1 MNNFFKVVGFE
12 LNNYFKSKA
21 YILTTVLITAF
32 LIVGIC
38 LPSMV
43 DLSGIIPQLATEE
56 KAEED
61 EKAKSEEDK
70 SKYAIYD
77 ENNIID
83 MEYLKSF
90 YPNSEWQTASSNDEL
105 EKLVKDG
112 QVEGGFEV
120 ESLTKYTYFVK
131 NKGLHD
137 SEQAVFD
144 QALGYMYKQQA
155 ISEKGLDFNE
165 IDAIYNMPIESNVN
179 VLGKDSSEN
188 YFYAYILVFILYFM
202 IIMYGQLIATSVAS
216 EKSSRAMEVLVT
228 STSTNSLIF
237 GKVIAG
243 TIASVI
249 QVGVMLGGGVITY
262 KITGA

>member
-1 MNNFFKVVGFE
+1 
-12 LNNYFKSKA
+12 
-21 YILTTVLITAF
+21 
-32 LIVGIC
+32 
-38 LPSMV
+38 
-43 DLSGIIPQLATEE
+43 
-56 KAEED
+56 
-61 EKAKSEEDK
+61 
-70 SKYAIYD
+70 
-77 ENNIID
+77 

-179 VLGKDSSEN
+179 VLGKDSSEPS
-188 YFYAYILVFILYFM
+188 YYKFQFYTKTMQFTKEGELWEAIGKGSMSEIEQLKGKELLDTLEALRTILHPTVRALLESYIIDMVMAIPG
-202 IIMYGQLIATSVAS
+202 IISFLLIG
-216 EKSSRAMEVLVT
+216 KSKQE
-228 STSTNSLIF
+228 IEP
-237 GKVIAG
+237 G
-243 TIASVI
+243 TIMFRIRYLMEGCIDHEPTSLLKEYHIHLNAQPKEGQENPSII
-249 QVGVMLGGGVITY
+249 QIILISKKLTTITI
-262 KITGA
+262 K